1 MSHTASRTR
10 GARAAREATVRTPQQ
25 QRARAKVARILRA
38 AEQSFSRVGYAHTTI
53 ARIARLARV
62 SVGTVYA
69 YFVDKDDVLKHL
81 LTQHVEMLLQPAEA
95 LVRNLPPA
103 ATIGPTL
110 TALVRES
117 LRTHTAHAGLHRVFT
132 ERIMQDA
139 KLRELA
145 GVFRE
150 RGLQLGRTLVTR
162 FGGARAR
169 ADLEASAQVLIGLLE
184 FCTHI
189 GVLYPSQVTPH
200 RACAVG
206 CAMLC
211 AYFAA

>member
-1 MSHTASRTR
+1 MPTRTAH
-10 GARAAREATVRTPQQ
+10 ARAARATRAAVVRAPQQ

-38 AEQSFSRVGYAHTTI
+38 AEQSFSNAGYAHTTI

-69 YFVDKDDVLKHL
+69 YFLDKDDVLKHL
-81 LTQHVEMLLQPAEA
+81 LTQHVEELLQPAEA
-95 LVRNLPPA
+95 FVRELPRH
-103 ATIGPTL
+103 ATIAPTL
-110 TALVRES
+110 AALLRTS
-117 LRTHTAHAGLHRVFT
+117 LRTHVAHAGLHRVFT
-132 ERIMQDA
+132 ERILQDA
-139 KLRELA
+139 KLQALA
-145 GVFRE
+145 GAFRE
-150 RGLQLGRTLVTR
+150 RGLQLGRTLVSR
-162 FGGARAR
+162 FGGARAT
-169 ADLEASAQVLIGLLE
+169 ADLEASAEVLIGLLD

-189 GVLYPSQVTPH
+189 GVLYPSTVTPR